1 MKIKLEKL
9 KIMEKSLSKL
19 LDKELDVIV
28 AYKIS
33 KLVKQT
39 TQDLTILEENRIK
52 LVRKYS
58 SKEAAKDGTV
68 SVDRDKQM
76 DFHNEFRKLLEQEV
90 EVDFE
95 PIPMEQLGDI
105 KLTPIDILSLEDVVL
120 KNTDKPKKVKEI
132 APKKN
137 KKTTP
142 KKELA
147 SKEE

>member
-9 KIMEKSLSKL
+9 KIIKKFLSKL

-58 SKEAAKDGTV
+58 SKEPSKDGTV
-68 SVDRDKQM
+68 SVDVDKQM
-76 DFHNEFRKLLEQEV
+76 DFHNEYRKLLEQEIK
-90 EVDFE
+90 VDFN
-95 PIPMEQLGDI
+95 PIPMDKLGDI
-105 KLTPIDILSLEDVVL
+105 KLTPIDVLALEDVVL
-120 KNTDKPKKVKEI
+120 KSVEKPKNVKKI
-132 APKKN
+132 KS
-137 KKTTP
+137 
-142 KKELA
+142 KKEPVL
-147 SKEE
+147 KK